1 MNDLR
6 LPPLVSVNDRL
17 RQWAFDLGVH
27 QLEDVKDGCKA
38 KETTEK
44 KSKDQFRHPIYI
56 IIFVF
61 SVHDEDK

>member
-1 MNDLR
+1 MTLQEKC
-6 LPPLVSVNDRL
+6 VNMVIN
-17 RQWAFDLGVH
+17 AVH